1 MNGKVKLSIITLCLS
16 AMALYHAS
24 TAWDTSLMRLIYTAF
39 GLGLLAVSFVTA
51 AFKKK
56 VWIVAAAVVVAAL
69 WGVFI
74 NRDFNKI
81 EMARVIPEDAVVES
95 VHVDGRL
102 AEREPFM
109 SSWKPPFMCSWKPE
123 AGEPRV
129 NNMIENSIYVSGGGS
144 VDFESLRTA
153 IFYSHWIPKASQ
165 NLASWFDRLDVNFI
179 RADGKRVSV
188 TIYANGFDGA
198 WSLYI
203 DDYSGNNPY
212 HNSDEKDYQVLT
224 TADLSGIIPDSVA
237 QLILDEERN
246 IAFPLEEGD
255 TKAQKTVWTED
266 YSGNASLD
274 TWLERTDE
282 GGLLFNCTGVGE
294 WKGDETPDS
303 MIVTADIYAQFD
315 GAAEPVLLDSVTK
328 DGEDVKARFFN
339 IRDINV
345 LEGSPDGGE
354 PIWVEVRLETVF
366 TFGDEEHTVNNAI
379 RYER

>member
-1 MNGKVKLSIITLCLS
+1 MSGKVKLSIITLCLS
-16 AMALYHAS
+16 ALALYHAS
-24 TAWDTSLMRLIYTAF
+24 TALDTSLMRLIYTAF

-51 AFKKK
+51 VFKKK
-56 VWIVAAAVVVAAL
+56 VWIVAAAVAVAAL

-95 VHVDGRL
+95 IHVDGRL
-102 AEREPFM
+102 ADRV
-109 SSWKPPFMCSWKPE
+109 PFMCSWKPE

-224 TADLSGIIPDSVA
+224 TADLSGLIPDSVA

-246 IAFPLEEGD
+246 IAFPLEKGD
-255 TKAQKTVWTED
+255 TKAQKTAWTED

-282 GGLLFNCTGVGE
+282 GGLLFNCTGIGE
-294 WKGDETPDS
+294 WKEDETPDS
-303 MIVTADIYAQFD
+303 VTVTADIYAQFD
-315 GAAEPVLLDSVTK
+315 GAAEPVLLGSVTK
-328 DGEDVKARFFN
+328 EGEGVKGRFFN
-339 IRDINV
+339 IREMNV
-345 LEGSPDGGE
+345 LEASPDGVE

-366 TFGDEEHTVNNAI
+366 TFGDKEQIVNNAI
-379 RYER
+379 RYAR